1 MNKLT
6 AQDLDHARAV
16 LEGEGP
22 VVMYKYLAAR
32 GDRYA
37 ILASGVV
44 SADSVAGSQQLAV

>member
-6 AQDLDHARAV
+6 AQDLDDARAV

-32 GDRYA
+32 GIDTRF
-37 ILASGVV
+37 LRVV
-44 SADSVAGSQQLAV
+44 